1 MAQKVKV
8 VAKRKEKWIME
19 QKYFFLRPSK
29 LHSALCTLSK
39 LNEYD
44 PVGESGCQEGGEEA
58 SIHGEKPAS
67 CDTSS
72 IY

>member
-1 MAQKVKV
+1 
-8 VAKRKEKWIME
+8 ME
-19 QKYFFLRPSK
+19 QKKLLRPSK
-29 LHSALCTLSK
+29 LHLALCTLSK

-44 PVGESGCQEGGEEA
+44 PVGKCGRQEGGEEP

>member
-1 MAQKVKV
+1 
-8 VAKRKEKWIME
+8 ME
-19 QKYFFLRPSK
+19 QKKLLRPSK
-29 LHSALCTLSK
+29 LHLALCTLSK

-44 PVGESGCQEGGEEA
+44 PVGESGRQEEGEES